1 MLQGVAGAC
10 VHTGANEAR
19 FRPAGL
25 SAKIGRRV
33 SFLSTTQSIGLP
45 NSLAH
50 FTQASFP
57 GETDFSFFVAWL
69 YSLGWSGGVATVWW
83 GAKGDTR
90 YMRTVRPGV
99 LVCLQSFCASAWIA
113 SISVIPF
120 SSQFNGIM
128 LNTSLVRTIVTS
140 LSVFLIVCSRQWCVE
155 RLLHNCSGPGVRA
168 LIHHTI
174 LSHP

>member
-1 MLQGVAGAC
+1 MPQGVARAC
-10 VHTGANEAR
+10 AHTGANKAR
-19 FRPAGL
+19 SRPAGL

-45 NSLAH
+45 NSFAH

-57 GETDFSFFVAWL
+57 GETDFSFFVPWL

-90 YMRTVRPGV
+90 YMRRVRV
-99 LVCLQSFCASAWIA
+99 LVCLQSFCASAWIS
-113 SISVIPF
+113 SISVILF

-128 LNTSLVRTIVTS
+128 LNTSLVRTAVTS

-155 RLLHNCSGPGVRA
+155 RLLHNYSGPGVRA
-168 LIHHTI
+168 HIHRTI